1 MSEALPA
8 ARTRPSAGPQ
18 PGAKPEPAAQN
29 HRNREE
35 GSRGLP
41 APRPAAGDQS

>member
-1 MSEALPA
+1 MSETVEALPA
-8 ARTRPSAGPQ
+8 A
-18 PGAKPEPAAQN
+18 KPEAAGQN

-35 GSRGLP
+35 GSRELF